1 MDGIINISTPLII
14 VITLYIFI
22 MNITVGQNNIRRALG
37 ITERIVSKNT
47 SLPILQNVI
56 LRTEQGRLRVAAT
69 NLEIAVT
76 VTIGA
81 KIEEVGELAVP
92 GKILSELLNAL
103 SGDTITLVSKQ
114 ETLSITTD
122 AQDTK
127 ILGSNTK
134 EYPIIPKVNN
144 GNTVTVSAS
153 ALKKSLS
160 IAMES
165 AATTDSR
172 PELAGVFMRWEKGKI
187 ICAATDG
194 FRLVEQVIS
203 ATVKDPASIIIPRN
217 TASEI
222 VRIISDSEETIT
234 IKVNENQISVL
245 GDNYEIISRLVDGKY
260 PEYHR
265 LIPEKGQAR
274 VLLSCQELEKNIKLA
289 GLFSSSISDITISC
303 EQETLTVVSQNSD
316 RGEAHAR
323 VSAVLKGEPFS
334 LSVNY
339 RYLLDGLKAANTD
352 KVILEFTNT
361 TGPLVVRPA
370 GDEKSIV
377 YLLMPLRK

>member
-1 MDGIINISTPLII
+1 MK
-14 VITLYIFI
+14 
-22 MNITVGQNNIRRALG
+22 ITVGQNNIRRALG
-37 ITERIVSKNT
+37 ITERVVSRNT
-47 SLPILQNVI
+47 TLPILQNVI
-56 LRTEQGRLRVAAT
+56 LRTEQGRLQIAAT
-69 NLEIAVT
+69 NLELAVT

-92 GKILSELLNAL
+92 GKILAELLNTL
-103 SGDTITLVSKQ
+103 SGDTVTLVSKQ
-114 ETLSITTD
+114 ETLSITTE

-127 ILGSNTK
+127 ILSSNTK
-134 EYPIIPKVNN
+134 EYPIIPKISD
-144 GNTVTVSAS
+144 GNTITVAATDLKR
-153 ALKKSLS
+153 ALLV
-160 IAMES
+160 AMES

-194 FRLVEQVIS
+194 FRLVEQIVPAAI
-203 ATVKDPASIIIPRN
+203 KDPASIIIPRA

-222 VRIISDSEETIT
+222 VRIVSDGDETIT
-234 IKVNENQISVL
+234 IKVNENQISIS

-265 LIPEKGQAR
+265 LIPEKGQSRAL
-274 VLLSCQELEKNIKLA
+274 VSSLELEKNIKLA

-303 EQETLTVVSQNSD
+303 EQDILTVVSQNSD
-316 RGEAHAR
+316 RGEASAR
-323 VSAVLKGEPFS
+323 VPTVLKGDPFS

-339 RYLLDGLKAANTD
+339 RYLLDGLKAANSD
-352 KVILEFTNT
+352 KIVLEFTNT

-370 GDEKSIV
+370 GDEKSLV